1 METAKDRINKFLA
14 IERISTSAFEVM
26 MGACNGYWRKAKS
39 TDADFIGRIK
49 EKFPQLNIEWV
60 ITGIGNMEI
69 TPSDASS
76 TCITGVDAVGRDDMS
91 TRKTIIKTET
101 HTDAELYKAVISEL
115 KEQIAF
121 LRQQLDAKDKLITQL
136 LSR

>member
-1 METAKDRINKFLA
+1 METVK
-14 IERISTSAFEVM
+14 ERLNAYLLHKRVTISAFESL
-26 MGACNGYWRKAKS
+26 MGTSHGYWRKSKS
-39 TDADFIGRIK
+39 ADADFISRVG
-49 EKFPQLNIEWV
+49 EKFPDLNINWV

>member
-1 METAKDRINKFLA
+1 MSVIKDRINAFLSA
-14 IERISTSAFEVM
+14 KHLSTFQFETTL
-26 MGACNGYWRKAKS
+26 GTSSGYWRKTNCPNS
-39 TDADFIGRIK
+39 DFLVKVK
-49 EKFPQLNIEWV
+49 ESFPTINMEWV

-76 TCITGVDAVGRDDMS
+76 TCITGADAVGRDDMS

-101 HTDAELYKAVISEL
+101 HTDAELYKSVISEL

>member
-1 METAKDRINKFLA
+1 METVKERINAFLNYKQ
-14 IERISTSAFEVM
+14 INTFTFEKKT
-26 MGACNGYWRKAKS
+26 GASNGYWRKSKS
-39 TDADFIGRIK
+39 ADADFLSRVK
-49 EKFPQLNIEWV
+49 EVFPTINIEWV
-60 ITGIGNMEI
+60 ITGVGNMEI
-69 TPSDASS
+69 TPSSASS
-76 TCITGVDAVGRDDMS
+76 ICVTGVDAVGRDDMS